1 MAHNRTKKHQIYIIS
16 VVCIGWLITASVF
29 YRLVKHYSSQEWIAT
44 QGQIIETDIFENSYE
59 RGGTKYHYSP
69 IVKYHYLIENDTL
82 LGSRVAITTPK
93 TNTKSGM
100 EKLMHEYG
108 FFEGNTIPV
117 YYNPENANESA
128 LIVES
133 TKSTALTWVMAIFFL
148 FCSIAGIFE
157 IRGKLG

>member
-1 MAHNRTKKHQIYIIS
+1 
-16 VVCIGWLITASVF
+16 
-29 YRLVKHYSSQEWIAT
+29 
-44 QGQIIETDIFENSYE
+44 
-59 RGGTKYHYSP
+59 
-69 IVKYHYLIENDTL
+69 
-82 LGSRVAITTPK
+82 
-93 TNTKSGM
+93 M

-117 YYNPENANESA
+117 FYNPENAYESA